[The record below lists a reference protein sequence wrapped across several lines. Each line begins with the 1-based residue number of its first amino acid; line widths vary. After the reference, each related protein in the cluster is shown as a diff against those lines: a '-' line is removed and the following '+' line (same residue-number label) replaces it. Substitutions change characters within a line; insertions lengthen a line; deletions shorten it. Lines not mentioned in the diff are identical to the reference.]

1 MPHQLPLRALGQAV
15 VLAAVAAACGGGS
28 TVAGPSTTS
37 LSPVEANAD
46 WSVSTP
52 GAQGLRSDLLID
64 LVNRIRRGEYGA
76 VTSLLIARH
85 EKLVLEEYF
94 DGWTADR
101 THTTQSVSKSVTS
114 LLAGMAVDR
123 GLLSIDAPVT
133 SFFPEYAP
141 IANLDDRKRAM
152 TVRHLLMM
160 QTGLDWSEAT
170 YEGSPLE
177 RMNTCGC
184 NWLRFVLDWPM
195 REPPGTRWEYVSG
208 GTIVLG
214 AIVAS
219 VVGQPLY
226 QFAHEQLDAPLA
238 IRDSR
243 WVVSSLENGI
253 THAGGGL
260 RLRPRDMLK
269 IGQLVLNGGNWRG
282 VQVVSDRWIRE
293 STTPLITNVTT
304 FGSWPASYGYLW
316 WRLPDGVIAAVGSR
330 GQWIFIV
337 QSANLV
343 VSATGEVDANFL
355 SAPTALYRHVLP
367 SLDR

>member
-1 MPHQLPLRALGQAV
+1 MLV
-15 VLAAVAAACGGGS
+15 
-28 TVAGPSTTS
+28 
-37 LSPVEANAD
+37 
-46 WSVSTP
+46 
-52 GAQGLRSDLLID
+52 D
-64 LVNRIRRGEYGA
+64 LVNRIRRGEYGQ

-94 DGWTADR
+94 NGWTADR

-123 GLLSIDAPVT
+123 GLLSIDAPMT

-141 IANLDDRKRAM
+141 IANFDDRKRAM

-160 QTGLDWSEAT
+160 ETGLDWSEAA

-184 NWLRFVLDWPM
+184 DWLRFLLDWPM

-208 GTIVLG
+208 GTILLG

-219 VVGQPLY
+219 AVGQPLY
-226 QFAHEQLDAPLA
+226 RFAHEQLDAPLA
-238 IRDSR
+238 ISGST
-243 WVVSSLENGI
+243 WVVSAQNNGV

-260 RLRPRDMLK
+260 RLKPRDMLK

-282 VQVVSDRWIRE
+282 VRVVSESWIRE
-293 STTPLITNVTT
+293 STTPLITNVAT
-304 FGSWPASYGYLW
+304 FGTWPASYGYLW
-316 WRLPDGVIAAVGSR
+316 WRLPEGVTAAIGR
-330 GQWIFIV
+330 WGQWIFIV
-337 QSANLV
+337 PSANLV
-343 VSATGEVDANFL
+343 MTATGEVDANFL
-355 SAPTALYRHVLP
+355 SAPTALYRYVLP
-367 SLDR
+367 ALTR